1 MTDEGSGLPPM
12 SEVRE
17 AARDRARELRELH
30 RKKDRRRR
38 MIVALSVIGG
48 ALVIIGVV
56 AVVLLSIDRSGG
68 RGPANMQ
75 SDGIKIG
82 ADLVAARTPGLAA
95 GATPIPADPNSAE
108 VIEIKIFVDYLCA
121 NCGLFEER
129 NGDQIRAWVES
140 GAATVEYHPIAVLTT
155 KSAGTQYSLRA
166 ANAAACVAEYSPD
179 HFFDFN
185 AALFR
190 DQPEEGSP
198 GLDDS
203 QLLDRAERAGVTNLK
218 SIERCI
224 EERRFKAWVQEA
236 TARALSGPIPGTNVA
251 AVVAT
256 PTIIVNGEQFRYT
269 SGFDPNEFAQFVV
282 QAAGQSFTQSPSP
295 GPTESPTPSATPA
308 P

>member
-1 MTDEGSGLPPM
+1 
-12 SEVRE
+12 
-17 AARDRARELRELH
+17 
-30 RKKDRRRR
+30 
-38 MIVALSVIGG
+38 MIVASSIVGG
-48 ALVIIGVV
+48 ALLIVGIV

-82 ADLVAARTPGLAA
+82 AELVAARTPGLAA
-95 GATPIPADPNSAE
+95 GATPIPSDPNSAE
-108 VIEIKIFVDYLCA
+108 VIEIKIYVDYLCA

-140 GAATVEYHPIAVLTT
+140 GAATVEYHPLAVLTT

-166 ANAAACVAEYSPD
+166 ANAAACVAEFSPD
-179 HFFDFN
+179 HFFDFH

-190 DQPEEGSP
+190 DQPEEGTP

-203 QLLDRAERAGVTNLK
+203 QLLDRAERAGVTNLGN
-218 SIERCI
+218 IERCI
-224 EERRFKAWVQEA
+224 EERRFKRWVQDA
-236 TARALSGPIPGTNVA
+236 TARALSGPLPGTNVD

-282 QAAGQSFTQSPSP
+282 QAAGQSFTQSPTP
-295 GPTESPTPSATPA
+295 GPTDSPSPSPA